1 MSAIG
6 IDLGTTN
13 TVAAERVGDLP
24 KIVDFNGDR
33 TMRSAV
39 AFTEGDDEVIVGNEA
54 VDYLETDPQLTF
66 TSVKRA
72 MGTDTAYEVPDDSYT
87 RTEHTPE
94 TISALILQHL
104 IDTAEETLGSRP
116 ESAVVTV
123 PADFPEPARRATER
137 AAEYAGIDVLRLLP
151 EPSAAC
157 AAYGLREREEPIE
170 TVAVYDLGGG
180 TFDVSVVDVI
190 HEAEL
195 YEVQGTNG
203 RQQLGG
209 DDFDDRLLDHVAETF
224 AEESDVDVREN
235 HEERERVRRAVKQA
249 KHKLS
254 AASEAEVRVPFIRPE
269 TNLELTVGRETF
281 EELTA
286 DLVDETITVCGD
298 LFDDLDVAVDDV
310 DTVLLVGGA
319 SKMPQVQT
327 AVAEFFGQEPSKEVN
342 PDEAVAMG
350 AAKQAEVLAG
360 RTGLD
365 PEASTEGGGILDVA
379 PDPLGIRVHD
389 GSFSRI
395 IDNNETLPVR
405 ATRDGYSTVED
416 GQRRATIEVYQGDSD
431 RATDN
436 ELIESFVLDNIREA
450 PAGVPNIAVELELD
464 ESGVLRP
471 RAWDESVGEEA
482 GIADGVEIT
491 RADDGDD
498 AEQIETVREE
508 LPAVAN

>member
-13 TVAAERVGDLP
+13 TVAAERVGDFP

-39 AFTEGDDEVIVGNEA
+39 AFTEGDDAVIVGNEA
-54 VDYLETDPQLTF
+54 VDYLETDPGLTF

-72 MGTDTAYEVPDDSYT
+72 MGTDTTYEVPDDSYT
-87 RTEHTPE
+87 RTEHSPE
-94 TISALILQHL
+94 TISALVLSHL
-104 IDTAEETLGSRP
+104 VDTAQATLGTRP
-116 ESAVVTV
+116 DSAVVTV

-137 AAEYAGIDVLRLLP
+137 AAKYAGIDVLRLLP

-157 AAYGLREREEPIE
+157 AAYGLREREDPIE

-224 AEESDVDVREN
+224 AEESGVDVRESRD
-235 HEERERVRRAVKQA
+235 ERERVRRAVKQA

-286 DLVDETITVCGD
+286 DLVDETITACAD
-298 LFDDLDVAVDDV
+298 LFADLDVAVDDV

-327 AVAEFFGQEPSKEVN
+327 AVAEFFDQEPSQEVN

-416 GQRRATIEVYQGDSD
+416 GQRRATIEVYQGDAD

-436 ELIESFVLDNIREA
+436 ELIESFVLDNIRKA

-471 RAWDESVGEEA
+471 RAWDESVGEEV
-482 GIADGVEIT
+482 GIEGGVEIT
-491 RADDGDD
+491 RADDDN
-498 AEQIETVREE
+498 AEQVEQVREE
-508 LPAVAN
+508 LPDVAN

>member
-13 TVAAERVGDLP
+13 TVAAERVGDFP

-54 VDYLETDPQLTF
+54 VGYLETDPQLTF

-104 IDTAEETLGSRP
+104 IDTAEGTLGSRP

-157 AAYGLREREEPIE
+157 AAYGLRERDEPIE

-235 HEERERVRRAVKQA
+235 HGERERVRRAVKQA
-249 KHKLS
+249 KHKMS

-269 TNLELTVGRETF
+269 TNLELTVTRETF

-286 DLVDETITVCGD
+286 DLVDETITVCAD

-319 SKMPQVQT
+319 SKMPQVQA

-450 PAGVPNIAVELELD
+450 PAGVPNIVVELELD

-471 RAWDESVGEEA
+471 RAWDESVGEEV
-482 GIADGVEIT
+482 GIEDGVEIT